1 MHRVG
6 CSSAA
11 SAVSRGAP
19 LVPRGAPLSPLLCCK
34 KQSQLQQ
41 VRGLAVSLSAVWEA
55 VRERFGGGPRKLG
68 PRRGPPHALKRAAG
82 SLPPQVASDS
92 PAGELSSPSSEA
104 VQRHLMKVY
113 KNPTPEE
120 LKKAKRQKTTDP
132 VFFRQLGPDEFE
144 DYRAESLELLHD
156 KKLCFISPRQSA
168 ARELPL
174 QTNMRTPLQDAVYRV
189 FGRHREYPDI
199 SWQMLHIILER
210 VENEQ
215 LRETFG
221 IPEGFN
227 GSFYLLILH
236 LWLLH
241 CRLCQGKKAEKSL
254 FFADPILKVN
264 AASSAPVAALQ
275 GAVSQQQRLPALSP
289 QDLKAALTRGVYGQR
304 LRRLASPDPSQ
315 AKLEASNPASV
326 SSSRLLPGSHAET
339 QGDSE
344 AQQAAAPPSEL
355 GEQLAA
361 ALRIEASKSEI
372 SGELINEYL
381 FQQTW
386 GLVTDWLRLKKVGQ
400 FQLQAE
406 LKNCQAY
413 AFGLMVSLDQALTE
427 PDIFPARVKEALWGN
442 VYSGEV
448 AYGDRGLSLLTKYTI
463 RQLLHILQLEPT
475 HFLQARFSCS
485 TGWLLL
491 YLKADFPLSPHY
503 LAPPLLPPLSLPVT
517 YGGFAPSDSKP
528 AGPLLEPSAWRSRL
542 ITK

>member
-1 MHRVG
+1 MGGPPGPSGGPPLPAGVLQEAKPI
-6 CSSAA
+6 AA
-11 SAVSRGAP
+11 
-19 LVPRGAPLSPLLCCK
+19 
-34 KQSQLQQ
+34 
-41 VRGLAVSLSAVWEA
+41 
-55 VRERFGGGPRKLG
+55 GGPRKLG
-68 PRRGPPHALKRAAG
+68 PRRPHPPPLKRAAG
-82 SLPPQVASDS
+82 SLPLQVASDS
-92 PAGELSSPSSEA
+92 PAGDLSSPSSEA
-104 VQRHLMKVY
+104 VERHLMKVY
-113 KNPTPEE
+113 RNPTPEE

-174 QTNMRTPLQDAVYRV
+174 QTNMRTPLQDAVYKV

-199 SWQMLHIILER
+199 AWQMLHIILER

-215 LRETFG
+215 LRKT
-221 IPEGFN
+221 
-227 GSFYLLILH
+227 
-236 LWLLH
+236 
-241 CRLCQGKKAEKSL
+241 
-254 FFADPILKVN
+254 DPILKAS
-264 AASSAPVAALQ
+264 AASSAPVSALQ
-275 GAVSQQQRLPALSP
+275 GAAWQPQRRLSALSS

-304 LRRLASPDPSQ
+304 LRRLASPDPRQ
-315 AKLEASNPASV
+315 AKLEASDPASA
-326 SSSRLLPGSHAET
+326 SSSRLLPGSHEET
-339 QGDSE
+339 QGGSE
-344 AQQAAAPPSEL
+344 AGRQGEAAPHPEL

-361 ALRIEASKSEI
+361 ALRIEALKSEV

-427 PDIFPARVKEALWGN
+427 ADIFPARVKEALWGN
-442 VYSGEV
+442 VFSGEV
-448 AYGDRGLSLLTKYTI
+448 AYGDRGLTLLTKYTI

-475 HFLQARFSCS
+475 HFLQARFSWSVARCCLCLRS
-485 TGWLLL
+485 IEASKPWAAGVFSSACT
-491 YLKADFPLSPHY
+491 YAAAEADFPLSPHY
-503 LAPPLLPPLSLPVT
+503 LAPPLLPPLSLPVA

-528 AGPLLEPSAWRSRL
+528 KGPLLEPSAWRSPL
-542 ITK
+542 ISK

>member
-1 MHRVG
+1 MHRVS

-11 SAVSRGAP
+11 SAVAWGAHRGP
-19 LVPRGAPLSPLLCCK
+19 GGALPSPLLCCK
-34 KQSQLQQ
+34 QQNQLQQ
-41 VRGLAVSLSAVWEA
+41 VRRLGASLSALWEA
-55 VRERFGGGPRKLG
+55 VRERFGRGPRKPG
-68 PRRGPPHALKRAAG
+68 PRPGAPLPPRRAKG
-82 SLPPQVASDS
+82 SLPPQVASNF
-92 PAGELSSPSSEA
+92 PALELSSPSSEA
-104 VQRHLMKVY
+104 VERHLMKVY

-174 QTNMRTPLQDAVYRV
+174 QTNIRTPLQDAVYRV

-199 SWQMLHIILER
+199 AWQMLHIILER

-227 GSFYLLILH
+227 GSFYLLVLH

-241 CRLCQGKKAEKSL
+241 CRLCQGKKAEKSV
-254 FFADPILKVN
+254 FFVDPILRVDPT
-264 AASSAPVAALQ
+264 SSPPVSALQ
-275 GAVSQQQRLPALSP
+275 GAASQLQQRLSP
-289 QDLKAALTRGVYGQR
+289 PSPRELKAALTRGVYGQR
-304 LRRLASPDPSQ
+304 LRLLASPGPTQ
-315 AKLEASNPASV
+315 AKLETGDPASA
-326 SSSRLLPGSHAET
+326 SSSRLLLGSHH
-339 QGDSE
+339 DE
-344 AQQAAAPPSEL
+344 AQAGREARCQGEAGPPEL
-355 GEQLAA
+355 GERLAA
-361 ALRIEASKSEI
+361 ALRIEALKSEV
-372 SGELINEYL
+372 SGELINECL

-427 PDIFPARVKEALWGN
+427 ADIFPARVKEALWGN
-442 VYSGEV
+442 VFSGEV

-475 HFLQARFSCS
+475 HFLQARFS
-485 TGWLLL
+485 W
-491 YLKADFPLSPHY
+491 ADFPLSPHY
-503 LAPPLLPPLSLPVT
+503 LAPPLLPPLSLPIS
-517 YGGFAPSDSKP
+517 YGGFAPLDSKP
-528 AGPLLEPSAWRSRL
+528 QGPLLEPSAWRSRL
-542 ITK
+542 ISK